1 MKRVI
6 EMFVMGF
13 VFAGGV
19 AFADMG
25 TASPPFDTPSGS
37 IAGDHN
43 REGIEHYH
51 QRRWGV
57 AMAHFMEALKVDPKS
72 AEAHYNLALTMDKIE
87 EHKVAAEH
95 FKHAFDLGKDNTQI
109 QNSDILKNHLK
120 TGKPRMGY

>member
-6 EMFVMGF
+6 QMFVIGF

-19 AFADMG
+19 AWTGMG
-25 TASPPFDTPSGS
+25 TASQPFDTPSGS
-37 IAGDHN
+37 MAGEHN
-43 REGIEHYH
+43 REGIVHYN
-51 QRRWGV
+51 QSRWGV
-57 AMAHFMEALKVDPKS
+57 AMAHFMEALKVDPRS

-95 FKHAFDLGKDNTQI
+95 FRHALEFGKDNAQI

-120 TGKPRMGY
+120 RGTPRRGY

>member
-1 MKRVI
+1 MKRLI
-6 EMFVMGF
+6 GMFVMGF
-13 VFAGGV
+13 VFAGGMACAGMETV
-19 AFADMG
+19 
-25 TASPPFDTPSGS
+25 SQPFDTPSGS
-37 IAGDHN
+37 MAGEHN
-43 REGIEHYH
+43 REGIEQYN
-51 QRRWGV
+51 QSRWGV